1 MLIDLIDFLEPTL
14 MIVGSRGLGKL
25 KGCVPSFRRP
35 PFDPLVPA
43 LTFPPPPPLVAEPSL
58 AR

>member
-25 KGCVPSFRRP
+25 KGC
-35 PFDPLVPA
+35 A
-43 LTFPPPPPLVAEPSL
+43 TA
-58 AR
+58 ARQRDSCLYAC